1 MGDEELEI
9 VVEKIMGKKQVAVS
23 GSHHLGETEKLRKL
37 IEEYEDLILELNDVN
52 GSKKGLERI
61 WESGKIITERIDP
74 DDKKDLDDILR
85 YCPDIT
91 YSGTRSLYRWKYFYQ
106 LFPEKDYRED
116 FSWSIYTEFCSA
128 KPDEGTRKAYD
139 KVADLDEQPP
149 SFSIR
154 TWRKFRD
161 ENKLS
166 EEEIVR
172 YAVKN
177 ASNSILNTDE
187 SEIKEGIKTAL
198 DLLNAEK
205 PLDEDLV
212 GEVIDE
218 FQNQERELT

>member
-1 MGDEELEI
+1 MSDEELEI
-9 VVEKIMGKKQVAVS
+9 VVEEIMGRKQVAVS
-23 GSHHLGETEKLRKL
+23 GSHHLGETEELREL

-52 GSKKGLERI
+52 ENKGGLERI
-61 WESGKIITERIDP
+61 WESGRIITQKIDS
-74 DDKKDLDDILR
+74 DDKKDLDDVLS

-128 KPDEGTRKAYD
+128 KPDEGTRDAYD
-139 KVADLDEQPP
+139 EVADLEEEPP

-161 ENKLS
+161 EDDPAQ
-166 EEEIVR
+166 EEIVR

-177 ASNSILNTDE
+177 ASNSILNTND

-198 DLLNAEK
+198 DLLNLGIE
-205 PLDEDLV
+205 LDEELV
-212 GEVIDE
+212 ESVIDE
-218 FQNQERELT
+218 F